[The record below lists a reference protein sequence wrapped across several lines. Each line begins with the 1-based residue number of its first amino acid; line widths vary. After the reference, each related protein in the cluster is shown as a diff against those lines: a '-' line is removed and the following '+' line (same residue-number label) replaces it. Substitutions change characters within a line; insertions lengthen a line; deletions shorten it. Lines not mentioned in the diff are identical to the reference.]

1 MRFVLKLSKNSI
13 MYLFLS
19 ELIYISH
26 SAPKDFAMHEGS
38 SINYVS
44 KRTGWVL
51 KMETFADVQYCIFA
65 DIVGGSE

>member
-1 MRFVLKLSKNSI
+1 
-13 MYLFLS
+13 MYIVHTSFCR
-19 ELIYISH
+19 ELIYILD

-51 KMETFADVQYCIFA
+51 KMETFADVQYFIFA
-65 DIVGGSE
+65 EIVGGSE